1 MKNKHLIIFISLVL
15 FLYPGTVF
23 PGEWTWQNS
32 LPQGNVL
39 SAVWGSSG
47 SDVFAVGGGGTILH
61 YDGSSWS
68 GMSSGTSNGLAG
80 VWGSSGSDVF
90 AVGGGAAQYCI
101 IMGAAGAA

>member
-47 SDVFAVGGGGTILH
+47 SDVFAVGGG
-61 YDGSSWS
+61 
-68 GMSSGTSNGLAG
+68 
-80 VWGSSGSDVF
+80 
-90 AVGGGAAQYCI
+90 AAQYCI
-101 IMGAAGAA
+101 ITGAAGIA